1 MSKINFSVKELLQHV
16 SKGQMI
22 RLIFLYD
29 DGEETGSFL
38 EFENDKLDLE
48 LPNVKKYL
56 DNYVIFLSSTFDDYL
71 RIEIFY

>member
-1 MSKINFSVKELLQHV
+1 MNFSVKELLQHV
-16 SKGQMI
+16 IIGQKI

-29 DGEETGSFL
+29 DEEAGSFL

-56 DNYVIFLSSTFDDYL
+56 DRYVVFLSSTYDNYL

>member
-1 MSKINFSVKELLQHV
+1 MNFSVKELLKHV
-16 SKGQMI
+16 STGQKI

-38 EFENDKLDLE
+38 EFANDKLDLE

-71 RIEIFY
+71 RIGIYY

>member
-1 MSKINFSVKELLQHV
+1 MNFSVKELLQHV
-16 SKGQMI
+16 ITGQMI

-56 DNYVIFLSSTFDDYL
+56 DRYVIFLSSTLDDYL
-71 RIEIFY
+71 RIAIFY

>member
-1 MSKINFSVKELLQHV
+1 MNFSIKDLLKHV
-16 SKGQMI
+16 STGQKI

-56 DNYVIFLSSTFDDYL
+56 DKYVIFLSSTSDDYL

>member
-1 MSKINFSVKELLQHV
+1 MNFSVKELLQHV

-29 DGEETGSFL
+29 NDEEAGSFL
-38 EFENDKLDLE
+38 EFENNKLDLE

-56 DNYVIFLSSTFDDYL
+56 DRYVVFLSSTSDNYL
-71 RIEIFY
+71 RIGIFY

>member
-1 MSKINFSVKELLQHV
+1 MNFSIKDLLKHV

-29 DGEETGSFL
+29 DGEETESFL

-56 DNYVIFLSSTFDDYL
+56 DRYIISLSSTFDNYL
-71 RIEIFY
+71 RIEIYY

>member
-1 MSKINFSVKELLQHV
+1 MKLRELLKYV
-16 SKGQMI
+16 STGQKI

-29 DGEETGSFL
+29 DGEEAGSFL

-56 DNYVIFLSSTFDDYL
+56 DRYVVFLSSTYDNYL

>member
-1 MSKINFSVKELLQHV
+1 MNFSVKELLQHV
-16 SKGQMI
+16 STGQKI

-29 DGEETGSFL
+29 DGEETESFL

-56 DNYVIFLSSTFDDYL
+56 DRYVIFLSSTSDDYL

>member
-1 MSKINFSVKELLQHV
+1 MNFSIKDLLKHV

-29 DGEETGSFL
+29 NGEEAGSFL
-38 EFENDKLDLE
+38 EFENDELDLE

-56 DNYVIFLSSTFDDYL
+56 DRYIIFLSSTFDNYL